1 MSHAT
6 RHDAPN
12 ARSIPSLLQRQ
23 APCIRPS
30 RQASV
35 TVRCWSSTHRSKED
49 TFLLLDGLEK
59 DAEQLKTQKPL
70 ICLEIG

>member
-1 MSHAT
+1 MLPTPDLSHLSNDDKLHVYDPAGELHCS
-6 RHDAPN
+6 RY
-12 ARSIPSLLQRQ
+12 RSTTDIS
-23 APCIRPS
+23 I
-30 RQASV
+30 
-35 TVRCWSSTHRSKED
+35 ED